1 MDSLDI
7 VYCSGLVSV
16 DNTRVKPASQHKR
29 KTSGQTFQYKSRL
42 PRLFV
47 CLFLQKI
54 QLSLFSWL
62 HYVFVYH
69 QVTLAINDCAALN
82 QLKLCTVKL
91 MH

>member
-29 KTSGQTFQYKSRL
+29 L
-42 PRLFV
+42 PVKLFNIKVDFLVFV

-54 QLSLFSWL
+54 KLSLFSWL

-69 QVTLAINDCAALN
+69 QVTLAITTV
-82 QLKLCTVKL
+82 QL
-91 MH
+91 